1 MIVENDATSSP
12 SPFVS
17 LPVDLPPKEQACAQ
31 RPMSDYGRSSNSTQ
45 LVVLMNQHFV
55 ITSGQVCLVGA
66 RYRHIGLQN
75 IGTENLHTRVRPEV
89 RPFLSLIANLMTFYR
104 ITSAECR

>member
-1 MIVENDATSSP
+1 MIVKNDATSSS

-31 RPMSDYGRSSNSTQ
+31 RPMSNYGRSSNSTQ
-45 LVVLMNQHFV
+45 LVVLMSQHFV

-75 IGTENLHTRVRPEV
+75 IGIENLHTRVRAGGAPLLV
-89 RPFLSLIANLMTFYR
+89 PY
-104 ITSAECR
+104 C